1 MYLGN
6 MLLKD
11 SAPTIRDVVETIN
24 DKNEGILI
32 GMDDNGIQPVCGIK
46 RQLPIKRK
54 KAASIT
60 IYIGWKRNEGGYV

>member
-32 GMDDNGIQPVCGIK
+32 GMDDNGI
-46 RQLPIKRK
+46 
-54 KAASIT
+54 
-60 IYIGWKRNEGGYV
+60 